1 MEVIQ
6 FDSQSCKQFAR
17 LTQLMSISL
26 NCKIKKGK
34 KPKTYCNLKKK
45 KSQHLGFSNF
55 FKKHNALKTLMSGMM
70 VESIC
75 FPSFWFLLY
84 VQR

>member
-6 FDSQSCKQFAR
+6 FDSQSCKHFAR

-45 KSQHLGFSNF
+45 KSQRLGFSNLKKNPQC
-55 FKKHNALKTLMSGMM
+55 FKNINVWHDGGEYL
-70 VESIC
+70 
-75 FPSFWFLLY
+75 FP
-84 VQR
+84 